1 MVRLNRRFQTEEA
14 ARVQNQNVNFTRKEP
29 HMYLNQLQVKF
40 HGMQEEII
48 NIIFRIFLLLLYFVK
63 NEYIYFYLKTIMNFA
78 APIH

>member
-1 MVRLNRRFQTEEA
+1 
-14 ARVQNQNVNFTRKEP
+14 
-29 HMYLNQLQVKF
+29 MYLNQLQVKF